1 MQSQEMTIK
10 LCPKRSVWQQGLGG
24 VECTVISLPIQ
35 AFQPITC
42 LSIVCFGC
50 FFPTSLISHSLLQ
63 LIDVLQWDLMEFLQ
77 VALVNIAL
85 NQVWTA
91 LLIWLIVTFPRKSF
105 RLSPVLSAVAGF
117 TSGFFIPIS
126 RIPSW

>member
-1 MQSQEMTIK
+1 MLYTI
-10 LCPKRSVWQQGLGG
+10 
-24 VECTVISLPIQ
+24 VETPISSSPLNLP
-35 AFQPITC
+35 
-42 LSIVCFGC
+42 
-50 FFPTSLISHSLLQ
+50 Q
-63 LIDVLQWDLMEFLQ
+63 LIDIVQWELMEFLQ

-91 LLIWLIVTFPRKSF
+91 LLIWLIITFPHKSF

-126 RIPSW
+126 HIPWW

>member
-1 MQSQEMTIK
+1 M
-10 LCPKRSVWQQGLGG
+10 
-24 VECTVISLPIQ
+24 
-35 AFQPITC
+35 
-42 LSIVCFGC
+42 SIVCFGC
-50 FFPTSLISHSLLQ
+50 LFITSLISYSLLQ
-63 LIDVLQWDLMEFLQ
+63 LIDILRWDLMEFLQ

-117 TSGFFIPIS
+117 ASGFFIPIS
-126 RIPSW
+126 HIPSW